1 MSDIK
6 RYGAGEGV
14 GFYWIKER
22 GQWGDDKCILVAIDE
37 VGNLTRTGGR
47 IDFDEAA
54 LTASEAVLEHLG
66 GSIKQADNHLERQR
80 RKLADNPPKAKPE
93 PMDQATARF
102 YENGWD

>member
-14 GFYWIKER
+14 GFYWIAED
-22 GQWGDDKCILVAIDE
+22 QQFGDVVCLLVAIDE
-37 VGNLTRTGGR
+37 TGTVTRTTAR
-47 IDFDEAA
+47 RPHDPAA
-54 LTASEAVLEHLG
+54 PTEGQAVLEHLG
-66 GSIKQADNHLERQR
+66 GAIKLADGRLDRSR
-80 RKLADNPPKAKPE
+80 RKLAENPPPAKPE